1 MHRYDLFHE
10 IKPERGRNHEIM
22 LRWAVRADA
31 QAIASLEVRSIA
43 FESRSDS
50 CRLLNEHDLA
60 ALWDLRLSAGSGSV
74 ILAFLKKGDTVL
86 NAGSDIK
93 ESLHKE
99 DCLTAS
105 GSTFAKSAASAAK
118 EFELY
123 PCKDPAQRQ
132 ELKTFNAHAAHHAE
146 AKGNVHSGRIL
157 QRAQGVNTD
166 TKILNAPLQ
175 GKTSAERTSFKADP
189 GQSVKSLNKD
199 GMLSGFIALAEP
211 LSSGQITALYIH
223 PSCMRQGTGSLLI
236 NTAARLVALR
246 QGHKLEV
253 KVQMGNKG
261 AKLFYET
268 LHFRAYDVKS
278 ANQKNLITMLKEF

>member
-1 MHRYDLFHE
+1 M
-10 IKPERGRNHEIM
+10 
-22 LRWAVRADA
+22 
-31 QAIASLEVRSIA
+31 
-43 FESRSDS
+43 
-50 CRLLNEHDLA
+50 
-60 ALWDLRLSAGSGSV
+60 
-74 ILAFLKKGDTVL
+74 
-86 NAGSDIK
+86 
-93 ESLHKE
+93 
-99 DCLTAS
+99 
-105 GSTFAKSAASAAK
+105 
-118 EFELY
+118 
-123 PCKDPAQRQ
+123 
-132 ELKTFNAHAAHHAE
+132 
-146 AKGNVHSGRIL
+146 HSGRIL

-253 KVQMGNKG
+253 KVQMCNKG